1 MSINT
6 NYGSR
11 SYDPSFYDLAKHD
24 ISEVE
29 KKGGFAKLDTLADL
43 RASGDKLMKTED
55 IESLMKKYDSDSY
68 ATFSKIGKTQDGAYS
83 KEGIKFLDKWVSDV
97 KKGNIIENL
106 YDNKL
111 WKKYDIS
118 DDRSRSDVARVDTLA
133 DLRNAKGMSY
143 MTEDI
148 ANLMKKYD
156 PDAYKT
162 YSSIATTP
170 GGEFNPGG
178 VQFLNKWVNAVKN
191 GFIKESDSV
200 TTTKTNNIS
209 TNGVS
214 AKNEEKLSKKAQ
226 DFLKN
231 LRQKYKNYDFMV
243 GNSTDDLKALSKN
256 GSKEFSII
264 FSNAEIERMAN
275 DESYAS
281 EKMFGVE
288 NAVNMCRKICEQQG
302 YVSAYGEG
310 NNSINKVG
318 IVSDDKGNMKFFAEL
333 EKTSDKQK
341 ERIEKAREKKAEEK
355 KASERRANKK
365 NPYEKDSK
373 PSVKRTTIEAD
384 SYNELL
390 DKLENMDW
398 SKISDS
404 KSGDRFNF
412 SV

>member
-1 MSINT
+1 MNIST
-6 NYGSR
+6 
-11 SYDPSFYDLAKHD
+11 SYEHSF
-24 ISEVE
+24 VE
-29 KKGGFAKLDTLADL
+29 QARADL
-43 RASGDKLMKTED
+43 KEIENRAVSKLETLDDLRGDTTGKSFRTSDIEKLME
-55 IESLMKKYDSDSY
+55 
-68 ATFSKIGKTQDGAYS
+68 
-83 KEGIKFLDKWVSDV
+83 
-97 KKGNIIENL
+97 
-106 YDNKL
+106 
-111 WKKYDIS
+111 
-118 DDRSRSDVARVDTLA
+118 
-133 DLRNAKGMSY
+133 
-143 MTEDI
+143 
-148 ANLMKKYD
+148 KYD
-156 PDAYKT
+156 PDSYAKYKQVAYR
-162 YSSIATTP
+162 AD
-170 GGEFNPGG
+170 GGHSQTGLSFLSKWMDG
-178 VQFLNKWVNAVKN
+178 VKAGFKNESNAVGKT
-191 GFIKESDSV
+191 SD
-200 TTTKTNNIS
+200 IS
-209 TNGVS
+209 I
-214 AKNEEKLSKKAQ
+214 KNEEKLSKKAQ

>member
-6 NYGSR
+6 NYSSR

-24 ISEVE
+24 ISEIE

-43 RASGDKLMKTED
+43 RASGDKLMRTED

-68 ATFSKIGKTQDGAYS
+68 ATYSKLGKTQDGAYS
-83 KEGIKFLDKWVSDV
+83 KEEIQFLDKWVSDV
-97 KKGNIIENL
+97 KKGVIIENL

-118 DDRSRSDVARVDTLA
+118 DDGSRSDVARVDTLA

-148 ANLMKKYD
+148 AELMKKYD

-162 YSSIATTP
+162 YSSIKITP
-170 GGEFNPGG
+170 GGEVNPGG
-178 VQFLNKWVNAVKN
+178 IQFLNKWVNAVKN
-191 GFIKESDSV
+191 GFIKESDSQV
-200 TTTKTNNIS
+200 KSS
-209 TNGVS
+209 TASVNSIS

-231 LRQKYKNYDFMV
+231 LRAKYGNYDFMV
-243 GNSTDDLKALSKN
+243 GNGSDDIRTLSKN

-264 FSNAEIERMAN
+264 FSNAELERMAN
-275 DESYAS
+275 DENYAS
-281 EKMFGVE
+281 EKMFSIE
-288 NAVNMCRKICEQQG
+288 NSVNMCRKIFEQQG

-310 NNSINKVG
+310 NNTINKVG
-318 IVSDDKGNMKFFAEL
+318 VVSDDHGNMKFFAEL
-333 EKTSDKQK
+333 EKTSNKQK
-341 ERIEKAREKKAEEK
+341 ERLEKSREKKSEEK
-355 KASERRANKK
+355 KAVDRRAHKK
-365 NPYEKDSK
+365 NPYERDSK
-373 PSVKRTTIEAD
+373 ASIKRTTIEAN